1 MRNTRRVLDL
11 YWNYIL
17 DIFTFH
23 HRLHGFTQILIN
35 YETHISVNIDVI
47 QSVAKNL
54 ENIPVDILVHVT
66 EILPPFGRL
75 NDKLCQEIYRSLN
88 YLSVTICVIC
98 GEFKHPF
105 TFFYASIVPPTS
117 ASPHIRSECKV

>member
-1 MRNTRRVLDL
+1 MMNTRRVLDL

-35 YETHISVNIDVI
+35 YETHISVNIHVI

-54 ENIPVDILVHVT
+54 ENIKEGVYVDAL
-66 EILPPFGRL
+66 EILPPFSRL
-75 NDKLCQEIYRSLN
+75 ND
-88 YLSVTICVIC
+88 T
-98 GEFKHPF
+98 
-105 TFFYASIVPPTS
+105 
-117 ASPHIRSECKV
+117 